1 MLHYFKVKDVALL
14 EEITIEFHSGLNL
27 ITGET
32 GAGKSLIVD
41 AIQLLT
47 GIKSSP
53 DYIRESKDSASVEG
67 VFEFRNTSSIN
78 ELLKNIGIIP
88 EEQLI
93 LKREIYREKK
103 QRCFI
108 NNQITSLNAFKKIS
122 SLIIDIY
129 GQHEHQNLLLP
140 DGQLEYLDAVCKN
153 QELLKTIND
162 LSNNIKNLKES
173 IKSLENDEINKTQK
187 IDFLKFKINEIKAA
201 NLYINEENE
210 LLSKRKTLVNYEQ
223 IVNLYQSINQILTEN
238 EYSLV
243 PSLNSLIKY
252 LDELNKISN
261 TFTDYLKQIEPLKYI
276 FQDLSIAIN
285 NYLSNIHY
293 DPAHLN
299 QIEER
304 LQIIDRLKKK
314 YGSSIE
320 DILNELNRTEQELV
334 KLEELEINI
343 SQYKK
348 KLKQLMKEYEDIAF
362 KLSQKRKESAVL
374 LERLISQEL
383 PQLALEKCKF
393 MVKLQENQ
401 PQQNE
406 EIYISATGYD
416 ECEFLIEPNPGEG
429 MHPLTRI
436 ASGGELS
443 RLMLA
448 LKTCASETIDKTLIF
463 DEIDTGIGGITA
475 DIIAKKLKKLSQL
488 QQIICV
494 THLPQ
499 IAAYADHHY
508 YIYKEIEN
516 ERTVTIINELSPTE
530 RIKEIVRMLGSSV
543 SSISAVSYAESLLK
557 SAKI

>member
-1 MLHYFKVKDVALL
+1 MLRYFKVKDVALL
-14 EEITIEFHSGLNL
+14 EEITIEFHPGLNL

-67 VFEFRNTSSIN
+67 VFEFKNINFIN
-78 ELLKNIGIIP
+78 ELLQNIGITP
-88 EEQLI
+88 EDQLI
-93 LKREIYREKK
+93 LKREIYKEKK

-140 DGQLEYLDAVCKN
+140 EGQLEYLDTICNN
-153 QELLKTIND
+153 QELLKTINE
-162 LSNNIKNLKES
+162 LYNNIKNLKET
-173 IKSLENDEINKTQK
+173 IRSLEIDEATKTQK

-201 NLYINEENE
+201 NLHINEENE
-210 LLSKRKTLVNYEQ
+210 LLSERKTLVNYEQ
-223 IVNLYQSINQILTEN
+223 IVKLCQFINQILTEN
-238 EYSLV
+238 EFSLSQ
-243 PSLNSLIKY
+243 SLNSLVKY
-252 LDELNKISN
+252 LSELNKISDN
-261 TFTDYLKQIEPLKYI
+261 FIDYIKQVEPLKFI

-304 LQIIDRLKKK
+304 LQTIDRLKKK

-320 DILNELNRTEQELV
+320 EILNESKRTEQELL

-348 KLKQLMKEYEDIAF
+348 KLKQLMKQYEDIAF
-362 KLSQKRKESAVL
+362 KLSEKRKKGALL
-374 LERLISQEL
+374 LEKLISLQL

-393 MVKLQENQ
+393 MVKLKEKK
-401 PQQNE
+401 PQHNGD
-406 EIYISATGYD
+406 IYVSATGYD

-429 MHPLTRI
+429 MHPLTKI

-475 DIIAKKLKKLSQL
+475 DIIAKKLKKLSQQ

-508 YIYKEIEN
+508 YIYKKIEN
-516 ERTVTIINELSPTE
+516 ERTITIINELFTEE

-543 SSISAVSYAESLLK
+543 SSTSAVSYAESLLK
-557 SAKI
+557 SVKI